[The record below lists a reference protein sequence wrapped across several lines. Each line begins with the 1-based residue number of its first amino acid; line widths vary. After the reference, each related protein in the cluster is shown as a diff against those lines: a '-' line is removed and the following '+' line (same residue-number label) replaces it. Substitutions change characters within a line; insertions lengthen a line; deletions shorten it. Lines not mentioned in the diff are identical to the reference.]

1 MGNVRDSPA
10 CPNSFYTLTIKLWK
24 YEKTFLDING
34 KYFNLFKRAIM
45 INEKLVCEVKNLTNK
60 VMRVPSLDGKQNV
73 KKKWTFEC
81 LKKDAEALIR
91 MYSWYFD
98 IVDTKTVNVKDW
110 MEVNV
115 KEDEKWDVIP
125 EWKEIS
131 AEEQM
136 KDAVRET
143 YKKELWVDTVPNNKK
158 NDIVR
163 MKKKIAEVMEAK

>member
-1 MGNVRDSPA
+1 MENLKQLD
-10 CPNSFYTLTIKLWK
+10 
-24 YEKTFLDING
+24 DING
-34 KYFNLFKRAIM
+34 KYFNFFKRAIM

-60 VMRVPSLDGKQNV
+60 TMRVPGINGKQDV

-110 MEVNV
+110 MESITPAE
-115 KEDEKWDVIP
+115 KEDKKAKAKEEVAKKVSEEPSELDNAREEYEEKIGNPTPV
-125 EWKEIS
+125 
-131 AEEQM
+131 
-136 KDAVRET
+136 
-143 YKKELWVDTVPNNKK
+143 NKK

-163 MKKKIAEVMEAK
+163 IKKKIAEVMKAI